1 MRRRSISDAS
11 RVPPADLD
19 SLRGEGAARC
29 GGPPPLPRRSGP
41 VGPKGRRGYDP
52 PQGTSNSSAGIRG
65 SGAFA
70 PADLK
75 AFFRFL
81 SGKTERKGTWYRL

>member
-19 SLRGEGAARC
+19 SLRGEGAARY

-52 PQGTSNSSAGIRG
+52 PQGT
-65 SGAFA
+65 F
-70 PADLK
+70 
-75 AFFRFL
+75 
-81 SGKTERKGTWYRL
+81 